1 MKKKIFSLAMV
12 ICCLSVIAGS
22 TVAYVRTKT
31 VAQAAVT
38 TGKID
43 ITLNNNSVP
52 SEESHI
58 EDETEYMEFHLGTVA
73 PGDELGWDVTVT
85 NEKDSATAYIR
96 VKYMDEV
103 AGAETEVLDIKENG
117 FWTYKDGWYYYNEA
131 LESGE
136 TTESLFDAINVKV
149 DLDNSVRGSDGKIMV
164 YAQAV
169 QRANNGE
176 NVMEAQGWPA
186 MPKI

>member
-1 MKKKIFSLAMV
+1 MAMV

-52 SEESHI
+52 SETPVASS
-58 EDETEYMEFHLGTVA
+58 DTDYMEMHLGTLA
-73 PGDELGWDVTVT
+73 PGDKLNWNITVT
-85 NEKDSATAYIR
+85 NEKDSAIAYIR
-96 VKYMDEV
+96 LKYDDEITE
-103 AGAETEVLDIKENG
+103 ADSASEVLEITENEY
-117 FWTYKDGWYYYNEA
+117 WTYKDGWYYYNEA
-131 LESGE
+131 VEGGE

-149 DLDNSVRGSDGKIMV
+149 DLDNSVRGADGIIRV
-164 YAQAV
+164 YAQSV
-169 QRANNGE
+169 QRANNGK

-186 MPKI
+186 IPKT